1 MSISFLAQCCH
12 LQSIVLPCHEIIII
26 SFHVILPLDK
36 CYCHYFADRAEKHY
50 LGISWPRRDLNS
62 NLSDSKNFDSYTLER
77 ERKPRHW
84 SCQFPSVP
92 QHQVHVVPDPER
104 PCVLSLPG
112 STSSRCWQE
121 SSCTEDAV
129 PPSLPTT
136 RPDGAAHGY
145 Q

>member
-12 LQSIVLPCHEIIII
+12 LQSIVLPRHRIIII

-36 CYCHYFADRAEKHY
+36 CHCHYFADRAEKHY
-50 LGISWPRRDLNS
+50 LGIRWPRRVLNS

-77 ERKPRHW
+77 ERKPRHR
-84 SCQFPSVP
+84 SHQFPSVP
-92 QHQVHVVPDPER
+92 QYQVHVVPDPER

-121 SSCTEDAV
+121 LSHTAGAV
-129 PPSLPTT
+129 PPSLTNT
-136 RPDGAAHGY
+136 HPDGAAHGY